1 MSIVAFKKKSVIQYG
16 THISGRNPGGAWISR
31 GPGKKLVHVNNSGF
45 SINGPYRN
53 KGAVGTNMRFSK
65 TKTLFRGPYA
75 VGWGGQGGRYYNVP
89 LLVVNEAIVV
99 PGTQQLYVK
108 PSVLSN
114 SGMIRTK
121 YRWLTGQYPN
131 YWVKN
136 IYTNTMSD
144 KASQGVYISTKAS
157 ANSCRIEERKQFI
170 GNQNTMTESEYN
182 THLAHRCADP
192 LPFQKHIPV
201 PMGGTCVGSATCI

>member
-31 GPGKKLVHVNNSGF
+31 GPGKKYVYINNSGF

-53 KGAVGTNMRFSK
+53 KGAVGSNMRFSK
-65 TKTLFRGPYA
+65 TKTPFRGPYA
-75 VGWGGQGGRYYNVP
+75 MGHGSKRYTPP
-89 LLVVNEAIVV
+89 LLVVNESIVV

-108 PSVLSN
+108 PSVLSTY
-114 SGMIRTK
+114 GMIQTK
-121 YRWLTGQYPN
+121 YKWIHGQYPN

-144 KASQGVYISTKAS
+144 NASQELYIRTKS
-157 ANSCRIEERKQFI
+157 AANTCKKTQDFI
-170 GNQNTMTESEYN
+170 PLESEHILRLTN
-182 THLAHRCADP
+182 RCADP
-192 LPFQKHIPV
+192 LPYQKHIPE
-201 PMGGTCVGSATCI
+201 PMGGVCVGGGTCLTI

>member
-16 THISGRNPGGAWISR
+16 THISGRNPGGAWIPR

-53 KGAVGTNMRFSK
+53 KGPVGTNMRFSK

-75 VGWGGQGGRYYNVP
+75 VGWGGNHGRYYHVP
-89 LLVVNEAIVV
+89 LFVVNEAVVV

-108 PSVLSN
+108 PSVLST
-114 SGMIRTK
+114 SGLIRTK
-121 YRWLTGQYPN
+121 YKWINGQFPN

-144 KASQGVYISTKAS
+144 NVSQELYIGTKAS
-157 ANSCRIEERKQFI
+157 ANSCKINQRKQFI
-170 GNQNTMTESEYN
+170 GNQNTLLESEYN
-182 THLAHRCADP
+182 NYLTQRCADP
-192 LPFQKHIPV
+192 LPQQKHV
-201 PMGGTCVGSATCI
+201 PQAMGIACATSGGCV